1 MMLKYGLFRSGMR
14 VRMYCNRTSATGKRE
29 MMDFAQTAKL
39 KKGIA
44 VTLVTLALGFVVFV
58 LIRNDWAVDVNDLP
72 GALKKALGIRT
83 VAEQQE
89 SVLVQLDVTPAK
101 VFKRRLKNG
110 KVVTVVTGEI
120 QNNSRYP
127 MEKVLVEGRLLDAA
141 KNLRVTTDP
150 VPCHRTVCAD
160 AISAMSESELK
171 KMYMEGDE
179 PFNCVIKSGFSA
191 PFMVMFDTLPSNF
204 NVTFKFEVHP
214 HSGQFL
220 E

>member
-1 MMLKYGLFRSGMR
+1 
-14 VRMYCNRTSATGKRE
+14 